1 MKYIEDFRDVRWI
14 KNLVSA
20 IRREVDDSR
29 EYRFMEFC
37 GGHTHSLYRY
47 GLLDL
52 LPDNVR
58 MIHGPG
64 CPVCVLPRGRLDNAI
79 DLALHQNTILC
90 SYGDMMRVPASGK
103 RSLLKARAQGADVR
117 MVYSPADALRIA
129 REHPQQDVVFFAV
142 GFETTT
148 PPTAIVI
155 KQAHAEKL
163 DNFSVFCNHVLTPP
177 AMRGILAQHDV
188 QVDGFVGP
196 GHVSTVIGSQAYAF
210 AAQEYGKPVAIAGF
224 EPADLLRSIQLLI
237 MQMNEGRHDVEN
249 EYSRAVTQTGNVVAQ
264 QLMQEVFNLRD
275 EFEWRGLGM
284 IPNSALRISEDYAK
298 FDAEQR
304 FQVPAVSASD
314 HKACE
319 CAAILCGR
327 KRPQDCKVFG
337 TACTPDTPLGSCM
350 VSSEGAC
357 AAYYAYGRHQRR
369 IAS

>member
-1 MKYIEDFRDVRWI
+1 MKYIEDFRDIRWI

-20 IRREVDDSR
+20 IANEVDTSR

-79 DLALHQNTILC
+79 DLAQRPDTILC

-103 RSLLKARAQGADVR
+103 RSLLKARANGADVR
-117 MVYSPADALRIA
+117 MVYSSEDALRIA
-129 REHPQQDVVFFAV
+129 RAHPQHEVIFFAV

-148 PPTAIVI
+148 PPTAIAL
-155 KQAHAEKL
+155 KQARTENL

-177 AMRGILAQHDV
+177 AMRGILAQPDV
-188 QVDGFVGP
+188 RIDGFVGP

-210 AAQEYGKPVAIAGF
+210 AAEEYGKPVAIAGF

-237 MQMNEGRHDVEN
+237 RQVNEGRHEVEN
-249 EYSRAVTQTGNVVAQ
+249 EYSRAVTETGNVVAQ
-264 QLMQEVFNLRD
+264 QLMQEIFTLRD
-275 EFEWRGLGM
+275 EFEWRGLGTM
-284 IPNSALRISEDYAK
+284 PRCAFWCRRSVPRITRLVNVPRSYAVANARRTARCLARPVPRIPHWVRAWCHRKGRVQLIMPTAGINGGLRHE
-298 FDAEQR
+298 
-304 FQVPAVSASD
+304 
-314 HKACE
+314 
-319 CAAILCGR
+319 
-327 KRPQDCKVFG
+327 
-337 TACTPDTPLGSCM
+337 
-350 VSSEGAC
+350 
-357 AAYYAYGRHQRR
+357 
-369 IAS
+369 